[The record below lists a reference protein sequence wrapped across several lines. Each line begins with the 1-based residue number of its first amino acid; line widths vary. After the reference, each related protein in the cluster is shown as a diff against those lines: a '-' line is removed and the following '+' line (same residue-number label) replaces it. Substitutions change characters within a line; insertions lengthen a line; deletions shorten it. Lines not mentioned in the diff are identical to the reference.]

1 MNRRFMYGALAA
13 VTGIASVVSYTPF
26 TTFASTTLTQR
37 KNALVSAKIIENYDV
52 TLNEQPVSRAL
63 FSKMLVMASSYHT
76 MVTSETNVSVF
87 SDVLTTSEYASYIR
101 IAAEQGWLSAYLGGL
116 FKPDQ
121 SIKMAEAEK
130 ACLTLLGY
138 SNTDF
143 EGNLVSNRHA
153 KATAIGLI
161 ENITRGINETLTYE
175 DCVNLFYNLMKT
187 NTYSNESATKADN
200 TIYGKLF
207 GFTLTDN
214 DDLNLLDTLESNLK
228 GPYLLKSGKSLSGI
242 IPFSESSASCSLNGE
257 TSSVDEIED
266 AASSGDPVVVY
277 YNSSTKS
284 VYAYSSS
291 GTDMGT
297 ITGTIDSIYY
307 SSTNLMTPTS
317 VTINGTEYEI
327 ANDDVAY
334 AFSVYGS
341 LETNDEVTIVWSLN
355 SEGKQEITAVA
366 N

>member
-1 MNRRFMYGALAA
+1 MYGALAA
-13 VTGIASVVSYTPF
+13 ATGIVSVVSYTPF
-26 TTFASTTLTQR
+26 TTLASTTLTQR
-37 KNALVSAKIIENYDV
+37 KNALVSAKIIENFDV
-52 TLNEQPVSRAL
+52 TLNEQPVSRAQ
-63 FSKMLVMASSYHT
+63 FAKMLVMASSYHT
-76 MVTSETNVSVF
+76 MAASESNVSVF
-87 SDVLTTSEYASYIR
+87 SDVLSTSEYASYIR

-121 SIKMAEAEK
+121 GIKMTEAEK
-130 ACLTLLGY
+130 ACLSLLGY
-138 SNTDF
+138 TSEDF
-143 EGNLVSNRHA
+143 EGNLVSNRNA
-153 KATAIGLI
+153 KATAIGLT
-161 ENITRGINETLTYE
+161 ENISRGVNEFLTYQ

-187 NTYSNESATKADN
+187 NTSANESATKSAS

-207 GFTLTDN
+207 GFSLTNN
-214 DDLNLLDTLESNLK
+214 DELNLLDSLESNLK
-228 GPYLLKSGKSLSGI
+228 GPYLLKSGKSLSNI
-242 IPFSESSASCSLNGE
+242 IPFSESAASCTLNGE

-266 AASSGDPVVVY
+266 SASSGDPVVVY

-291 GTDMGT
+291 GTDTGT
-297 ITGTIDSIYY
+297 VTGTIDSIYY

-317 VTINGTEYEI
+317 VVINGTEYEI

-341 LETNDEVTIVWSLN
+341 LETDDEVTIVWNLN

>member
-1 MNRRFMYGALAA
+1 MNRRFMYGGLAA
-13 VTGIASVVSYTPF
+13 VTGIVSIVSYTPL
-26 TTFASTTLTQR
+26 TAFASTTLTQR
-37 KNALVSAKIIENYDV
+37 KNALISAKIIENFDV
-52 TLNEQPVSRAL
+52 TLNEQPVTRAQ
-63 FSKMLVMASSYHT
+63 FAKMIVMASTYHT
-76 MVTSETNVSVF
+76 MVANESNVSVF
-87 SDVLTTSEYASYIR
+87 SDVLSTSEYAPYIR

-121 SIKMAEAEK
+121 GIKMAEAEK

-138 SNTDF
+138 SNSDF
-143 EGNLVSNRHA
+143 EGNMVSNRNA
-153 KATAIGLI
+153 KSTAIGLV
-161 ENITRGINETLTYE
+161 ENVNRGVNEDLTYQ

-187 NTYSNESATKADN
+187 NTYSNETATKTDS

-207 GFTLTDN
+207 GYTLTD
-214 DDLNLLDTLESNLK
+214 DDELNLLDTLEANLK
-228 GPYLLKSGKSLSGI
+228 GPYLLKSGKSLSAI

-291 GTDMGT
+291 GSDMGT
-297 ITGTIDSIYY
+297 ITGTLNSIYY
-307 SSTNLMTPTS
+307 SATDLMTPTS
-317 VTINGTEYEI
+317 IVIDGTEYDI
-327 ANDDVAY
+327 GNDDVAY

-341 LETNDEVTIVWSLN
+341 IQTDDEITVVWSKDDD
-355 SEGKQEITAVA
+355 GDQVITAVVS
-366 N
+366 